1 MARRVLG
8 DDNEL
13 TLMMRQNYAR
23 ALQLDPDATLNDFRQ
38 AVAIL
43 EEAERIARR
52 VLGAS
57 YPLAVSIE
65 FALRRARTALRA
77 REFLS

>member
-57 YPLAVSIE
+57 YPWQYRLSSPCD
-65 FALRRARTALRA
+65 A
-77 REFLS
+77 REPRSAPASS